1 VPNENDDR
9 PNCLLELTL
18 RLQQLAWFSSRHPQH
33 PQDAIATGVTQHLPR
48 SSCLSLVTP
57 FPDERFTVR
66 ASLRRTIA
74 LTGLTAAVVISG
86 SIAAADGPAVTD
98 ITQRALATAPG
109 PAALSPESAPDVAA
123 TDGGVLLAAASEDA
137 VREAREAR
145 APLVPSRGDRTAA
158 DPAWYGRAS
167 WYGQAFHGR
176 TTANGETYDMYAM
189 TAAHKTLPFGT
200 ELRVTNTANGR
211 SVVVRINDRGPFI
224 PGRDL
229 DLSRAA
235 AEALGVGGV
244 ANIKVQE
251 L

>member
-1 VPNENDDR
+1 
-9 PNCLLELTL
+9 
-18 RLQQLAWFSSRHPQH
+18 
-33 PQDAIATGVTQHLPR
+33 
-48 SSCLSLVTP
+48 
-57 FPDERFTVR
+57 
-66 ASLRRTIA
+66 
-74 LTGLTAAVVISG
+74 
-86 SIAAADGPAVTD
+86 
-98 ITQRALATAPG
+98 
-109 PAALSPESAPDVAA
+109 
-123 TDGGVLLAAASEDA
+123 
-137 VREAREAR
+137 
-145 APLVPSRGDRTAA
+145 
-158 DPAWYGRAS
+158 
-167 WYGQAFHGR
+167 
-176 TTANGETYDMYAM
+176 MYAM